1 MGIKN
6 LASLIE
12 SKASKS
18 VKKVWEL
25 FDLKD
30 QLSKKAQPAWVQM
43 GVYTNKKFAIDVAP
57 FMYKF
62 SYYRNPEDHSEFLKR
77 FIEMNDMITQ
87 KGQNKAYWV
96 FDGKSYNEM
105 KAREHEKR
113 AEQKVQ
119 NKHRIEEKVQR
130 LENLKQVFVGEK
142 IEEME
147 KLLEVQKEKKRK
159 AEAEENRE
167 KESLSPKRQKTES
180 DHDRVSDPESIAVLD
195 SSIQLIQKQ
204 LEFAKKE
211 KQAFLALDPFSQMDK
226 LKEIK
231 DKSEQT
237 KRQDITVLP
246 KHYENLQTL
255 FDKHSIPYIFAVGEA
270 EYCCAWLARQKMVD
284 IVITDDWDAVVAGS
298 PIVLR
303 HVQSTKKELE
313 EVHYDT
319 LLQSLELT
327 PEQFTD
333 VCILAG
339 SDFCPTIPKIG
350 IHTGYKHIKKY
361 KSMESFLQSPDG
373 LKIASDAEFM
383 KTFCYEKARPLL
395 QVQANTPNQ
404 VAEIKNGDFEN

>member
-6 LASLIE
+6 LSSLID
-12 SKASKS
+12 SKAAKC
-18 VKKVWEL
+18 VTKVWEK

-30 QLSKKAQPAWVQM
+30 QLSKKAQPAWIQM
-43 GVYTNKKFAIDVAP
+43 GIYTDKKFAIDIAP

-62 SYYRNPEDHSEFLKR
+62 SYYRNPDDHSDFLKR
-77 FIEMNDMITQ
+77 FLELNDMVTQ
-87 KGQNKAYWV
+87 KGKNTAYWV

-105 KAREHEKR
+105 KAREHQKR
-113 AEQKVQ
+113 AEQKIQ

-147 KLLEVQKEKKRK
+147 KLLEQQKEKKRK
-159 AEAEENRE
+159 IKVEG
-167 KESLSPKRQKTES
+167 ESESSPKRQRIETTNDVES
-180 DHDRVSDPESIAVLD
+180 TDPTVLD
-195 SSIQLIQKQ
+195 ASIQMIQKQ
-204 LEFAKKE
+204 IEFAKKE

-226 LKEIK
+226 LIEIRE
-231 DKSEQT
+231 KSEQT

-246 KHYENLQTL
+246 LHYQNLQDL

-270 EYCCAWLARQKMVD
+270 EYCCAWLARQKLVD
-284 IVITDDWDAVVAGS
+284 IVITDDWDAVAAGA

-319 LLQSLELT
+319 LLTALDVT

-333 VCILAG
+333 ICILAG

-373 LKIASDAEFM
+373 LKIASDVEFM

-395 QVQANTPNQ
+395 QVQADTPNQ
-404 VAEIKNGDFEN
+404 VAEIKNGTLEIGIH